1 MTLDQFLDESS
12 MFGHEMKT
20 ALNFT
25 SVCSSSRIFVPYWKL
40 YSVQV
45 ALDLLVTGQEGSNLS
60 PETKLS
66 QREFYSELA
75 IGVIDKILNLQRP
88 WEQIENVKLLINL
101 DSQVY

>member
-1 MTLDQFLDESS
+1 

-25 SVCSSSRIFVPYWKL
+25 SVCSSSRIFFTILEIIY
-40 YSVQV
+40 YVQV

-75 IGVIDKILNLQRP
+75 IGVIDKILNLGSRL
-88 WEQIENVKLLINL
+88 KM
-101 DSQVY
+101 